1 MLRRFLASHSLS
13 VQMSKK
19 SIAIVKTTLWSTLS
33 VSRRGLL
40 LLALAVLL
48 LGFII
53 AFVVYDLRNRNKE
66 LHHYI
71 QHRKFVPVYG

>member
-1 MLRRFLASHSLS
+1 MLRRFLPSLSLS

-19 SIAIVKTTLWSTLS
+19 LLLVQTTLWSTLS